1 MRLLATHNK
10 TTQRK
15 RQSDVGTHNFVKEV
29 RLANSDGIG
38 PTKELPSNLNSI
50 SFDQFPMKEGIVPVS
65 SISKAQNVFI
75 FCHLANVEGISPLSP
90 ELSI

>member
-1 MRLLATHNK
+1 MFLIKSSEELPLDK
-10 TTQRK
+10 
-15 RQSDVGTHNFVKEV
+15 SLIINFVKEV